1 MVVLSLVYY
10 IAVNIILWGM
20 MKYDKEQARRH
31 HRRIPERRLLTV
43 GLIGGAF
50 GGMAAMRTYRH
61 KTKHPVFALGFPAM
75 ALLHA
80 VLIYGVFGMDWFNLG
95 NE

>member
-1 MVVLSLVYY
+1 
-10 IAVNIILWGM
+10 M

-31 HRRIPERRLLTV
+31 RRRIPERRLLTV

-50 GGMAAMRTYRH
+50 GGIAAMRTYRH
-61 KTKHPVFALGFPAM
+61 KTQHAAFALGFPAM

-80 VLIYGVFGMDWFNLG
+80 ALIYGLVGADWFDLT